1 VESDV
6 APDCWAELTDG
17 ELVVATVM
25 GALAA
30 FDELVRRYR
39 PAVRLAAR
47 RYAGDEDA
55 VEDLCQE
62 AFLRAFQAL
71 SQLAEPERFAAWLHA
86 IVRNLALRERR
97 NGARRHERFSP
108 LDQLLLEEVIALDP
122 SPAEELERSEAQR
135 IVGDAIEAL
144 PPAYRDL
151 LYLHYWEGMPLPRV
165 AAFVHLPL
173 TTVKWR
179 LRSARER
186 LRRELEVLEE
196 THRE

>member
-1 VESDV
+1 V
-6 APDCWAELTDG
+6 APGCWAEVTDG
-17 ELVVATVM
+17 ELVVAALL

-71 SQLAEPERFAAWLHA
+71 SRLEEPGRFAAWLHA

-97 NGARRHERFSP
+97 NGARRRERFSA
-108 LDQLLLEEVIALDP
+108 LDQLLLEEVIAVDP
-122 SPAEELERSEAQR
+122 SPAEELERGEAQR
-135 IVGDAIEAL
+135 IVWDAVEAL
-144 PPAYRDL
+144 PAAYRDV
-151 LYLHYWEGMPLPRV
+151 LYLHYWEGMPLSRV
-165 AAFVHLPL
+165 AAFLHLPL
-173 TTVKWR
+173 STAKWR

-186 LRRELEVLEE
+186 LRRELEPLEE
-196 THRE
+196 ADSE